1 MKAIIRREFLNY
13 LKRPLFWI
21 AIVVV
26 MFGVFQQLNPYLNIH
41 YITSEEELENEY
53 PETVHEGEVFE
64 GYIPVNAEEHRELWE
79 NVIEESLVS
88 DFGMSNDE
96 ASSVIQKMSGME
108 INEACRYLEDEY
120 GYYKAQW
127 MKSMLISKKN
137 WKNIHFPGT
146 FPENLQILQG
156 CLWVLQQRFCLPFSL
171 CRT

>member
-64 GYIPVNAEEHRELWE
+64 GYIPVNTEEHRELWE

-96 ASSVIQKMSGME
+96 ASSVIQEMSGME
-108 INEACRYLEDEY
+108 INEACRYLDFTDLKISQISPLVGYEDALYFSRQFTKYMGMSPTE
-120 GYYKAQW
+120 YKAR
-127 MKSMLISKKN
+127 KK
-137 WKNIHFPGT
+137 G
-146 FPENLQILQG
+146 
-156 CLWVLQQRFCLPFSL
+156 
-171 CRT
+171 